1 MQWGKMLRL
10 TVAVMLISGLMLG
23 TAWAAEGN
31 VFKDVKSGV
40 WYEKSVSEMQAK
52 GIIAGSTNEQGE
64 KVFKP
69 NDPVTVQESLVFFG
83 RLFNWD
89 NSGTDTGEL
98 ANSHKVAS
106 WAKGYV
112 VAAVSDDVLTG
123 IDLFVDP
130 SRAASRYEVAIF
142 AVRAL
147 GLDDTAR
154 GRSGVTLDFSDASEI
169 PPRAVGYIDV
179 AMEQGVLS
187 GSDGAFKPN
196 DNITR
201 AEMAAVLARLDKKVD
216 VDRDNMIKAKFIG
229 YGSFDNSITVRDA
242 DRQFVKY
249 TLSDGAL
256 IYRNGVSIALE
267 DLEPLEYLGI
277 SLNHN
282 DEATY
287 VEVIPEEE
295 VVQEPEEIE
304 VSGKVADIDA
314 DIPSITIEKDNGQE
328 VSYEVAE
335 EADVLLDWQTAS
347 LEDLVAGQSVEA
359 TVKGDLVETL
369 FAGSIEET
377 IEGIVVK
384 VDFGSKNSIVID
396 LEDGSEA
403 SYLIDEDV
411 DLDGDAESLRDI
423 YAGQEIEVELK
434 NKVVVNID
442 VTSVKEDIEGSV
454 EKIILAANP
463 EIVVSVD
470 GEERSFTLAKDVDIE
485 KGGDDATINDV
496 KIGDYVE
503 LKTTGNV
510 ITAMDITAKET
521 SDYIIGEIENI
532 NTDAEVIILKDIN
545 KPIYLTDDTVIL
557 RFGHETR
564 LRYLDPKDE
573 VIAVGQMSSGI
584 LEATTIIVISTTN

>member
-1 MQWGKMLRL
+1 
-10 TVAVMLISGLMLG
+10 
-23 TAWAAEGN
+23 
-31 VFKDVKSGV
+31 
-40 WYEKSVSEMQAK
+40 
-52 GIIAGSTNEQGE
+52 
-64 KVFKP
+64 
-69 NDPVTVQESLVFFG
+69 
-83 RLFNWD
+83 
-89 NSGTDTGEL
+89 
-98 ANSHKVAS
+98 
-106 WAKGYV
+106 
-112 VAAVSDDVLTG
+112 
-123 IDLFVDP
+123 
-130 SRAASRYEVAIF
+130 
-142 AVRAL
+142 VRAL
-147 GLDDTAR
+147 GLDDMAR
-154 GRSGVTLDFSDASEI
+154 GLSGVTLDFSDASEI

-242 DRQFVKY
+242 DSQFVKY
-249 TLSDGAL
+249 SLSDGAL
-256 IYRNGVSIALE
+256 IYRDGESISLE
-267 DLEPLEYLGI
+267 ELEPLEYLGI
-277 SLNHN
+277 SLNDN

-287 VEVIPEEE
+287 MEVIPEEE
-295 VVQEPEEIE
+295 VAQEPEEIK
-304 VSGKVADIDA
+304 VSGKLAEIDA
-314 DIPSITIEKDNGQE
+314 DTPSITIEKDNGQE

-335 EADVLLDWQTAS
+335 EADVLLDWQTSS
-347 LEDLVAGQSVEA
+347 LEDLVTGQSVEA
-359 TVKGDLVETL
+359 TVKGDLVESL
-369 FAGSIEET
+369 FAGSIEED
-377 IEGIVVK
+377 IKGIAVK
-384 VDFGSKNSIVID
+384 VDFGTKNSIVIE

-403 SYLIDEDV
+403 SYVIDEDV

-470 GEERSFTLAKDVDIE
+470 GEERSFSLAKDVDIE
-485 KGGDDATINDV
+485 KAGDDATIDDL

-521 SDYIIGEIENI
+521 SDYIVGEIENV

-573 VIAVGQMSSGI
+573 IIAVGQMSSGI